1 VSGTPP
7 PLTVLYDADCGFC
20 RFSVARLL
28 DWDRGRRLRPVAI
41 QSPEG
46 DALLTAAGVALADRL
61 ASAHVLDAAGRVHS
75 GGAAAAVIARE
86 LPAGAPVA
94 WVLAAL
100 PGPTD
105 RAYRFV
111 AGHRTG
117 ISRFVPSRLKRAA
130 AAQIAR
136 REVR

>member
-1 VSGTPP
+1 VLGAPP

-28 DWDRGRRLRPVAI
+28 DWDRRRRLRPVAI
-41 QSPEG
+41 QSARGQE
-46 DALLTAAGVALADRL
+46 LLAAVAPAERL
-61 ASAHVLDAAGRVHS
+61 RSAHVVDAEGTLHS

-94 WVLAAL
+94 LVLGAL

-111 AGHRTG
+111 ADHRTG
-117 ISRFVPSRLKRAA
+117 ISRFVPSRWKRAA

-136 REVR
+136 RSD